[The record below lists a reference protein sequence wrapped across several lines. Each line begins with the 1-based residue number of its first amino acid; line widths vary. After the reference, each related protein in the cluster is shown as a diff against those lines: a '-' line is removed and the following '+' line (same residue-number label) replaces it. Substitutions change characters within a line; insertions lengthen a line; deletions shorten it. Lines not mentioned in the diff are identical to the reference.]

1 MCDCKEI
8 NILSLPSY
16 LKTYTIMAKYKIK
29 DKYKG
34 LSSSV
39 MNFGLVDWDNAS
51 QEILAYLYEDRKLTS
66 IIIKNSSNEESSIK
80 KTNKKNKSVK
90 KDD

>member
-1 MCDCKEI
+1 
-8 NILSLPSY
+8 
-16 LKTYTIMAKYKIK
+16 MAKYKIK

-80 KTNKKNKSVK
+80 KTNKKDKSVK

>member
-1 MCDCKEI
+1 
-8 NILSLPSY
+8 
-16 LKTYTIMAKYKIK
+16 MAKYKIK

>member
-1 MCDCKEI
+1 
-8 NILSLPSY
+8 
-16 LKTYTIMAKYKIK
+16 MAKYKIK

-66 IIIKNSSNEESSIK
+66 IIIKNSSNEESSFK
-80 KTNKKNKSVK
+80 KTNKKNKSAK

>member
-1 MCDCKEI
+1 
-8 NILSLPSY
+8 
-16 LKTYTIMAKYKIK
+16 MAKYKIK

-66 IIIKNSSNEESSIK
+66 IIIKNSSNEESSFK
-80 KTNKKNKSVK
+80 KTNKKDKSAK

>member
-1 MCDCKEI
+1 
-8 NILSLPSY
+8 
-16 LKTYTIMAKYKIK
+16 MAKYKIK

-34 LSSSV
+34 LSSSI

-80 KTNKKNKSVK
+80 KTNKKDKSVK